1 MRWKGRKQSSNI
13 EDRRGGQSGYS
24 NQRRPSEG
32 MKIGGIGFFIM
43 LLVFLFTGQG
53 QNFMDMMGDGSQM
66 NGSSTQAPTQT
77 TSAGTSSSDEGK
89 EFIGVVVKDT
99 EDVWNPIFQKAGSRY
114 REPTVV
120 LFTDRVSSACGMTSS
135 ATGPFYC
142 PGDMKIYLDLG
153 FFSQLSQMGVRG
165 DFAQAYVVAHEVGH
179 HVQKLQGISDQVMQM
194 QRQSNKTQ
202 ANKLSVLLELQAD
215 CYAGIWARRQAN
227 YQLLNDGDLEEAM
240 NAAGSIGDDRMQKR
254 AGQYVNPDGFTHGS
268 SAQRMAW
275 LKKGMLSGDPGD
287 CDTFAGLR

>member
-1 MRWKGRKQSSNI
+1 MRWKGRKQSTNI
-13 EDRRGGQSGYS
+13 EDRRGGRGGFSG
-24 NQRRPSEG
+24 QRRPAGG
-32 MKIGGIGFFIM
+32 MKVGGIGFFIV
-43 LLVFLFTGQG
+43 LLIFLFTGQG
-53 QNFMDMMGDGSQM
+53 QNFMDMMGGDAQM
-66 NGSSTQAPTQT
+66 GGASSQAPMQT
-77 TSAGTSSSDEGK
+77 NSTGISDEGK

-99 EDVWNPIFQKAGSRY
+99 EDVWNPIFEKAGSRY

-120 LFTDRVSSACGMTSS
+120 LFNDHVSSACGMTSS

-142 PGDMKIYLDLG
+142 PGDMQIYLDLS

-179 HVQKLQGISDQVMQM
+179 HVQKLQGISDQVMRM
-194 QRQSNKTQ
+194 QRQTNKTQ

-215 CYAGIWARRQAN
+215 CYAGIWARRQAD
-227 YQLLNDGDLEEAM
+227 YKLLNDGDLEEAM

-275 LKKGMLSGDPGD
+275 LKKGMLSGDPSD
-287 CDTFAGLR
+287 CDTFASLR

>member
-1 MRWKGRKQSSNI
+1 MRWKGRKQSTNI

-24 NQRRPSEG
+24 GQRRPSGG
-32 MKIGGIGFFIM
+32 MKMGGIGFFIL
-43 LLVFLFTGQG
+43 LLVYLFTGQG
-53 QNFMDMMGDGSQM
+53 QNFMDMMGNDAQIG
-66 NGSSTQAPTQT
+66 
-77 TSAGTSSSDEGK
+77 GTSSQAPMQTNTTGASDEGK

-99 EDVWNPIFQKAGSRY
+99 EDVWNPIFEKAGSRY

-120 LFTDRVSSACGMTSS
+120 LFTDGVRSACGMTSS

-142 PGDMKIYLDLG
+142 PGDMKVYLDLG

-194 QRQSNKTQ
+194 QRQTNKTQ
-202 ANKLSVLLELQAD
+202 ANQLSVLLELQAD
-215 CYAGIWARRQAN
+215 CYAGIWARRQAQYN
-227 YQLLNDGDLEEAM
+227 LLEDGDIEEAM
-240 NAAGSIGDDRMQKR
+240 NAAGNIGDDRMQKR

-275 LKKGMLSGDPGD
+275 LKKGMLSGDPAD
-287 CDTFAGLR
+287 CDTFAALR